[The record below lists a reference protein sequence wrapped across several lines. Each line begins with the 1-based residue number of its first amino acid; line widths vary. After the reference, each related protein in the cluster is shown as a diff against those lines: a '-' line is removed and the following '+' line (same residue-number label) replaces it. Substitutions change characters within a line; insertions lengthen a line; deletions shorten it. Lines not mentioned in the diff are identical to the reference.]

1 MAKFYG
7 KVGFVLTQET
17 EEGSDIWDTVE
28 TEKPY
33 CGDLI
38 RSQRRWESGESV
50 NENLTVSN
58 EVSLL
63 MDDFLQVNIG
73 YVKWI
78 ECMGA
83 KWKVQSITLNYP
95 RVNFTL
101 GGVYNGG

>member
-7 KVGFVLTQET
+7 KVGFVSTEEV
-17 EEGSDIWDTVE
+17 EEGSDIWETVE
-28 TEKPY
+28 TVREY

-38 RSQRRWESGESV
+38 RSQRRWENGESV

-63 MDDFLQVNIG
+63 MDDFLQESIG

-78 ECMGA
+78 ECMGS
-83 KWKVQSITLNYP
+83 KWKVQSVTLNYP
-95 RVNFTL
+95 RVVFTL